1 MKIKELLKGSNVM
14 RNIYYNTNVFFN
26 SILTCISPTLNS
38 KVVYKKRCKQA
49 LNLENPVTFNEKIM
63 WLKLN
68 SYAHNPLV
76 IQCADKYLVRQYVE
90 KCGCSN
96 ILNTLLGVWD
106 SPDQINW
113 DELPD
118 KFVLKWNF
126 GSGYN
131 LVCSDKSTFDIK
143 QAVKTLKKWGKKQ
156 YHLQCSELHY
166 KYAPKKIVCEKYL
179 ETKQGFF
186 PRDYR
191 IYCGNGEP
199 KLLYVS
205 QHIPGKS
212 DMVRVFTD
220 LDWNV
225 LDIGDSMKYKD
236 FIQNKPV
243 CFNEMLECCRK
254 LSRDFQFVR
263 VDLYDYNNTVIFG
276 EMTFTPGACVAE
288 VNNSPLL
295 YDVFELHKENAPQ

>member
-1 MKIKELLKGSNVM
+1 MVIKEILKGSKVI
-14 RNIYYNTNVFFN
+14 RNMYHNTDILFN
-26 SILTCISPTLNS
+26 SILTFFSPTLNS
-38 KVVYKKRCKQA
+38 KVIYKKSCKKT
-49 LNLENPVTFNEKIM
+49 LDLKNPITLNEKLM

-68 SYAHNPLV
+68 SYARNPLV

-113 DELPD
+113 EELPN

-131 LVCSDKSTFDIK
+131 LVCSNKETFDIK
-143 QAVKTLKKWGKKQ
+143 QARKTLNRWGKKQ
-156 YHLQCSELHY
+156 YHLRSSELHY
-166 KYAPKKIVCEKYL
+166 KYAPKKLVCEKYL
-179 ETKQGFF
+179 ETSQGYF

-191 IYCGNGEP
+191 FYCGNGEP
-199 KLLYVS
+199 KLFYVS
-205 QHIPGKS
+205 QHVQEES
-212 DMVRVFTD
+212 DMVRVFFD

-236 FIQNKPV
+236 FIHNKPV

-254 LSRDFQFVR
+254 LAKDFQFVR
-263 VDLYDYNNTVIFG
+263 VDLYDFNDRVIFG
-276 EMTFTPGACVAE
+276 EMTFTPGACIAE
-288 VNNSPLL
+288 INNSPLF
-295 YDVFELHKENAPQ
+295 YDVFELHRENTPE